1 MSPGKRF
8 MIAKNKGY
16 LSSAGPQSRFI
27 IFLLIILVAYTM
39 LLRVF
44 QKLAEI
50 VGLSVFLPI
59 SLVTLLIFIGIVGTL
74 YSHKFMGPMLRIR
87 KVLEQMADGDLA
99 VSLRLRESDDPTV
112 KELAKAIR
120 DLSDHNRK
128 NYELIQAA
136 AEDLFDDI
144 NTVKDRMRQGAPQA
158 EIGGLIDNLQK
169 AQETL
174 ERAIKTLRRA

>member
-1 MSPGKRF
+1 

-27 IFLLIILVAYTM
+27 VFLLIVLVAYTL

-50 VGLSVFLPI
+50 VGLSLFLPI

-74 YSHKFMGPMLRIR
+74 YSHKFIGPMFRIR

-120 DLSDHNRK
+120 DLCDNSRK
-128 NYELIQAA
+128 NYELIQAT
-136 AEDLFDDI
+136 AEDLFEELH
-144 NTVKDRMRQGAPQA
+144 TLKDKIRQGAPHA
-158 EIGGLIDNLQK
+158 EISGLMDNMQK
-169 AQETL
+169 TQEML
-174 ERAIKTLRRA
+174 DRAVKTSRKA